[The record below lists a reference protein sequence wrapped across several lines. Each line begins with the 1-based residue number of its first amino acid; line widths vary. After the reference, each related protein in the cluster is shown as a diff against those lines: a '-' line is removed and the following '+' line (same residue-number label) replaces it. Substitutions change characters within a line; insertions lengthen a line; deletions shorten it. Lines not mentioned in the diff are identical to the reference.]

1 MNEEIL
7 KMSGDIECDFQAFQ
21 AAQPEENDIAIS
33 STFPCTAG
41 CTAFTCI
48 AE

>member
-7 KMSGDIECDFQAFQ
+7 KMSGDIESDFQAFQ
-21 AAQPEENDIAIS
+21 AAQPEVNDIANFTIFTCS
-33 STFPCTAG
+33 QG
-41 CTAFTCI
+41 CSAINCI